1 MLLSVAGAGAVLASA
16 LATWSR
22 SGSVGR
28 NAFEL
33 ARVADELGEV
43 RSGLARIA
51 LLAWFAIPVL
61 VACAWLAATFV
72 RPVLVAAFAGTVAC
86 MGALA
91 GAAALASPLRTGP
104 GPWLALPAGLLTLVA
119 AASLLVN
126 RPSRP
131 TEQRQ
136 Q

>member
-1 MLLSVAGAGAVLASA
+1 MLLSVAGAVAVLGSA
-16 LATWSR
+16 MATWSR

-43 RSGLARIA
+43 RSGVARLA
-51 LLAWFAIPVL
+51 LLAWFAIPML
-61 VACAWLAATFV
+61 VAGVWLAATFV
-72 RPVLVAAFAGTVAC
+72 RPYVVVGLAGTVAC
-86 MGALA
+86 MGVLA
-91 GAAALASPLRTGP
+91 GVVAIVSPLRTGP
-104 GPWLALPAGLLTLVA
+104 GPWLAIPAGAATLLMVGRLA
-119 AASLLVN
+119 
-126 RPSRP
+126 